1 MTQKEII
8 DIEQDNT
15 GYINLYLEGTFYKA
29 YEQSAFAF
37 CTRIKAYNVLRK
49 ESKTLGRDI
58 LYVGFPQTTLD
69 KVLSSQMFVRIDEK
83 TVRVTLSTPIDNS
96 EFLVWRD
103 AQEVEQASRA
113 MLTPY
118 SKIIESAPVY
128 KTAYDVLTQVTLIS
142 KNISK
147 NCQDPFGVHLKE
159 LAYESCKLVGSIYD
173 VKGEGRKALIDRALP
188 LCDELCFLLQFL
200 KDMKE
205 ISLNSYAMLSEKIQS
220 VSKQLSLL
228 QRKVK
233 ADVPEGRD

>member
-8 DIEQDNT
+8 DIEQENT
-15 GYINLYLEGTFYKA
+15 GHINLYLEGTFYKA

-58 LYVGFPQTTLD
+58 LYIGFPQNALD
-69 KVLSSQMFVRIDEK
+69 KVLNNQMAVRIDEK
-83 TVRVTLSTPIDNS
+83 TVRVTLSTPIDAN

-118 SKIIESAPVY
+118 SRIIENAPVY

-147 NCQDPFGVHLKE
+147 NCQVPFGVRLKE
-159 LAYESCKLVGSIYD
+159 LAYECCKLVGSVYD
-173 VKGEGRKALIDRALP
+173 VKGEDRKSLIDRVLP
-188 LCDELCFLLQFL
+188 LCDEMCFLLQFL

-205 ISLNSYAMLSEKIQS
+205 ISLNSYTMLSEKIQS
-220 VSKQLSLL
+220 VSKQMSLL
-228 QRKVK
+228 RRKVTGP
-233 ADVPEGRD
+233 VPEV

>member
-37 CTRIKAYNVLRK
+37 CTRIKAYNILRK

-69 KVLSSQMFVRIDEK
+69 KVLGNQMFTRIDEK
-83 TVRVTLSTPIDNS
+83 TVRVTLSRPIDEN

-113 MLTPY
+113 LLSPY
-118 SKIIESAPVY
+118 SRVIESAPVY

-147 NCQDPFGVHLKE
+147 NCQTPFGVHLKE
-159 LAYESCKLVGSIYD
+159 LAYESCRLVGSIYD
-173 VKGEGRKALIDRALP
+173 VKGEDRKALIDRVVP
-188 LCDELCFLLQFL
+188 LYDELCFLLQFL

-205 ISLNSYAMLSEKIQS
+205 ISLNSYSMLSEKIQS
-220 VSKQLSLL
+220 VSKQMSLL
-228 QRKVK
+228 RRKVTGP
-233 ADVPEGRD
+233 VPEV

>member
-8 DIEQDNT
+8 DIEQANT
-15 GYINLYLEGTFYKA
+15 GFINLYLEGTFYKA

-37 CTRIKAYNVLRK
+37 CTRIKAYNILRK

-69 KVLSSQMFVRIDEK
+69 KVLGNQMFTRVDEK
-83 TVRVTLSTPIDNS
+83 TVRVTLSRPIDEN

-118 SKIIESAPVY
+118 SRVIESAPVY

-147 NCQDPFGVHLKE
+147 NCQAPFGVHLKE
-159 LAYESCKLVGSIYD
+159 LAYESCRLVGSIYD
-173 VKGEGRKALIDRALP
+173 VKGEDRKALIDRVVP
-188 LCDELCFLLQFL
+188 LYDELCFLLQFL

-205 ISLNSYAMLSEKIQS
+205 ISLNSYSMLSEKIQS
-220 VSKQLSLL
+220 VSKQMSLL
-228 QRKVK
+228 RRKVTGP
-233 ADVPEGRD
+233 VPEV

>member
-1 MTQKEII
+1 MTQQEII

-147 NCQDPFGVHLKE
+147 NCQAPFGVRLKE
-159 LAYESCKLVGSIYD
+159 LAYESCRLVGSVYD
-173 VKGEGRKALIDRALP
+173 VKGEERRSLIDRALP

>member
-8 DIEQDNT
+8 DIEQNNT

-58 LYVGFPQTTLD
+58 LYVGFPQNALD
-69 KVLSSQMFVRIDEK
+69 KVLSKQIYQRMDEK
-83 TVRVTLSTPIDNS
+83 TIRITLSTSIREN

-118 SKIIESAPVY
+118 SRVIENAPVY
-128 KTAYDVLTQVTLIS
+128 KTAYDVLTQVTLLS

-147 NCQDPFGVHLKE
+147 NCQMPFGTRLKE
-159 LAYESCKLVGSIYD
+159 LSYEVCRSVGSVYD
-173 VKGEGRKALIDRALP
+173 VKGEERTALIERTLP
-188 LCDELCFLLQFL
+188 MCIELCFLLQFL

-205 ISLNSYAMLSEKIQS
+205 ISLNSFSMLNEKIQS

-228 QRKVK
+228 RRK
-233 ADVPEGRD
+233 ATGPVPEV